1 MNKNVELLDLYK
13 TNADFKAYV
22 DKYAK
27 SHNRLFPEDCFFDL
41 IVINYAEYLKRKE
54 NKNG

>member
-1 MNKNVELLDLYK
+1 MNKNVELLDLYNSNK
-13 TNADFKAYV
+13 DFKTYV

-27 SHNRLFPEDCFFDL
+27 HHNKAFPEDCFFDL